1 MLTGTG
7 SINYSTGFLIFEF
20 NETIDATPAS
30 EIDLQKIQLIDASD
44 TVIISDFTG
53 ASIVAQDEVTVA
65 LTITEYKRA
74 YAQIFSG
81 SRGGVGSALKLKLL
95 TSAVHD
101 VAQNNVLE
109 ADIQLVEHNDIIVPV
124 VESVSVNYSTG
135 VISIF
140 MSETIKNNSDTYID
154 LSKLFIEGTLDQ
166 DIVVFSSTDTRKF
179 NAYNTTTRSAS
190 IDVTISKQ
198 INIQLTEFQR
208 VTALYNSSM
217 SPNGDGSPILFRVH
231 AGGIIDIG
239 LNPVVFTSN
248 ITISESP
255 DVVQGTIFDAEID
268 YNTGTLILYSTEYLD
283 NTPSTNLDLSKI
295 IMVDGNAGI
304 DGVMSDLNLVGA
316 TVTSGNDLTVTVV
329 LTEAQRVRCMKASGT
344 RGGDG
349 ENILLSVTAGAI
361 NDLSANPVLS
371 SSNVLIKETVDSTV
385 PVIDDVILDLDSGIL
400 SLLFSETIDV
410 SPASEERH

>member
-1 MLTGTG
+1 
-7 SINYSTGFLIFEF
+7 
-20 NETIDATPAS
+20 
-30 EIDLQKIQLIDASD
+30 
-44 TVIISDFTG
+44 
-53 ASIVAQDEVTVA
+53 
-65 LTITEYKRA
+65 
-74 YAQIFSG
+74 
-81 SRGGVGSALKLKLL
+81 
-95 TSAVHD
+95 
-101 VAQNNVLE
+101 
-109 ADIQLVEHNDIIVPV
+109 
-124 VESVSVNYSTG
+124 
-135 VISIF
+135 
-140 MSETIKNNSDTYID
+140 
-154 LSKLFIEGTLDQ
+154 
-166 DIVVFSSTDTRKF
+166 
-179 NAYNTTTRSAS
+179 
-190 IDVTISKQ
+190 
-198 INIQLTEFQR
+198 
-208 VTALYNSSM
+208 M
-217 SPNGDGSPILFRVH
+217 SPNGDSSPILFRVH

-239 LNPVVFTSN
+239 LNTVVFTSN

-255 DVVQGTIFDAEID
+255 DVVQGTIFDVEID

-410 SPASEERH
+410 SPASRVNVTDIALIDSESGSDQILLYLRDSTLITSVDALRVNISLNAFERVAAVAKCVIFRWNAAEIASKLHST